1 MLNRKRAT
9 KSQGLKRRRPS
20 HFHHHNETGYAV
32 SGRIWIEKNGE
43 LYLGWGRTLL
53 LENIDRLGS
62 IAAAA
67 RAMKLGYRNAW
78 LWIEAMNRLAQVPL
92 VEKRM
97 GGAGGGHTQ
106 LTEEGRRAVNEYKQ
120 LRARFQEFLKQA

>member
-1 MLNRKRAT
+1 M
-9 KSQGLKRRRPS
+9 
-20 HFHHHNETGYAV
+20 
-32 SGRIWIEKNGE
+32 
-43 LYLGWGRTLL
+43 GWGRTLL

-106 LTEEGRRAVNEYKQ
+106 LTEEGRRVVNEYKQ